1 VDDELVTISAK
12 VPKRLKR
19 ELEKEGVKLSDAVRR
34 GLARELAEARLSKV
48 DDELRR
54 VDLSG
59 LAVADVVKSVR
70 EDRDRGHKRDR

>member
-12 VPKRLKR
+12 VPKRLKS
-19 ELEKEGVKLSDAVRR
+19 ELDREGVKLSDAVRR
-34 GLARELAEARLSKV
+34 GLARELAEARLRKV

-59 LAVADVVKSVR
+59 LAVADVVKSAR
-70 EDRDRGHKRDR
+70 EDRDRGHRRDR